1 MDQIDP
7 DSIFVN
13 ALSSM
18 TPGTA
23 KTPMYFPT
31 DRECLKAAVRFSGSD
46 ADTAGIVRIKSTLA
60 LDRFVVSE
68 TYRDEIAGRSDLRI
82 VSEPEPL
89 TFDGAGNFATADDP
103 LAAAAH

>member
-1 MDQIDP
+1 
-7 DSIFVN
+7 
-13 ALSSM
+13 M

-23 KTPMYFPT
+23 KTPMYFGT

-82 VSEPEPL
+82 VS
-89 TFDGAGNFATADDP
+89 D
-103 LAAAAH
+103 AAAADLRRRRQLRSVRRSARRACRAH